1 MIFVSVLSG
10 IPDPWQKPDSCSFV
24 YDTVRGRR
32 SAPMMQCSPHDDVA
46 ILLKL
51 LLHLIGNLE
60 FTRLVQE
67 PYAFS
72 HCQVGLGS
80 LHALALALQMQS

>member
-1 MIFVSVLSG
+1 MRDL
-10 IPDPWQKPDSCSFV
+10 
-24 YDTVRGRR
+24 GRR
-32 SAPMMQCSPHDDVA
+32 SAHMMQYSPHDDVA

-67 PYAFS
+67 PHAFS
-72 HCQVGLGS
+72 HCQVASRAQTTPREHERCGLGTR
-80 LHALALALQMQS
+80 LALHN